1 MKMIEKNVSVTVTA
15 SPHSISYFYI
25 DNESGDTKGV
35 CISPSQ
41 LENDENAAM
50 LGEELLTWGRIAYD
64 RYKEVYDE

>member
-35 CISPSQ
+35 CITPFQ
-41 LENDENAAM
+41 LEYDGSAAM
-50 LGEELLTWGRIAYD
+50 LGEELLTWGRMAYE